1 MNMSE
6 DERVICERLVE
17 FGKHQGPERFTDPQE
32 TDHQEVEALLND
44 LKHHPHAFVIGC
56 IMDRQ
61 VPAERAWLIPYR
73 LKQRIGSFHF
83 GRLQELSLEE
93 IREHMAQPEPLHRFL
108 TVMSKNLYAA
118 ILHIASRYQ
127 GDASAI
133 WADCPRSAGLVYRFL
148 AEGPRDSQRSKNGPT
163 YARTRAEC
171 ISRGGVFSD
180 THPSIFSQT

>member
-1 MNMSE
+1 MNMNE
-6 DERVICERLVE
+6 DERAICERLVE
-17 FGKHQGPERFTDPQE
+17 FGKHQGPEQFTDPQE

-83 GRLQELSLEE
+83 ERLQELSLEE
-93 IREHMAQPEPLHRFL
+93 IRVHLAKPEPLHRFL
-108 TVMSKNLYAA
+108 TVMSENLYAA

-133 WADCPRSAGLVYRFL
+133 WADCPRSAGLVY
-148 AEGPRDSQRSKNGPT
+148 SSSSSK
-163 YARTRAEC
+163 
-171 ISRGGVFSD
+171 V
-180 THPSIFSQT
+180 